1 MFVETQSSQGGMFN
15 TMKIWTFQC
24 KLGLQMTKIRQNQL
38 FERILWILLRS
49 PKVSPKAFTPK
60 HLYNKPTQPA
70 NSPTLS
76 NSTLLSAIHCLHC
89 AQFCTV
95 HCFHIDQVQIFD
107 IFRGTGGR
115 LIVVESDSCEGGTP
129 DLSTRLSITLEAAQT
144 LAGND
149 DDRWG

>member
-1 MFVETQSSQGGMFN
+1 MFVETQSSQGGMFV

-24 KLGLQMTKIRQNQL
+24 KLGLQMTKIRQKQL

-89 AQFCTV
+89 ALFCTV
-95 HCFHIDQVQIFD
+95 HCFALCTVPGVGVRVGEGQGQAFNTGSPAAK
-107 IFRGTGGR
+107 RGR
-115 LIVVESDSCEGGTP
+115 QFPQNCFFLWQPIKD
-129 DLSTRLSITLEAAQT
+129 
-144 LAGND
+144 AGL
-149 DDRWG
+149 R